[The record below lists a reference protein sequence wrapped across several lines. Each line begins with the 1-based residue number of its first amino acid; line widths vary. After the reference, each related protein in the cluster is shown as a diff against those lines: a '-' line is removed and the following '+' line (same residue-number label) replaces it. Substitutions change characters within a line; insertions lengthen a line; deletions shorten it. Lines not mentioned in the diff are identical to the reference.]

1 MDVSSQLNIFH
12 NFVDQVSS
20 SGPPFTPNINTSNIT
35 VGQRSGNFGIVIN
48 EYDLTNTLKQI
59 KINSQE
65 FSNGVQTLPYVQ
77 MYEKINAV
85 DACVYPPTASNI
97 LTVNDTIILDNG
109 SGSVDTITTNTI
121 TLSGAGIGGPT
132 NTVSQGDMTI
142 QDNTAT
148 NTGQITADYVQFSAP
163 SYTSILS
170 ATNLSVSDVANSYSS
185 SVSAGIITLTDGNGG
200 NPLNIELDADHTLY
214 PDPQIRLQNSTG
226 LNSYLRFSELNA
238 DGHYCYNLTN
248 NEKFFKQNN
257 PFSFSVYTA
266 NDGEYIEKN
275 YPFVLA
281 DNISVLKLYN
291 PTTYLDDNGNP
302 GWSCLISNLSGSD
315 IQIDTAGYQFYSHAN
330 GLQGGPLIFNKWSTG
345 RITLVFSSSTVG
357 DYIWAASLF

>member
-85 DACVYPPTASNI
+85 NACVYPPPDSTTLQVNNKIDVVGTTTTEIIIQADTTPTIPVNI
-97 LTVNDTIILDNG
+97 VATDNATYSSGLAIDKLFSANISAYPTLITTEIKPEKILLDNQTG
-109 SGSVDTITTNTI
+109 NIQLELTNDISLTPEPTIR
-121 TLSGAGIGGPT
+121 
-132 NTVSQGDMTI
+132 
-142 QDNTAT
+142 
-148 NTGQITADYVQFSAP
+148 F
-163 SYTSILS
+163 
-170 ATNLSVSDVANSYSS
+170 
-185 SVSAGIITLTDGNGG
+185 
-200 NPLNIELDADHTLY
+200 
-214 PDPQIRLQNSTG
+214 QNSSG
-226 LNSYLRFSELNA
+226 LNNYINFSGINA
-238 DGHYCYNLTN
+238 DGHYNFNLNN
-248 NEKFFKQNN
+248 NERFFKQNN

-266 NDGEYIEKN
+266 NDGDYIEKN

-291 PTTYLDDNGNP
+291 PANYLDDNGNP

-315 IQIDTAGYQFYSHAN
+315 ILIDTAGYQFYSHAN
-330 GLQGGPLIFNKWSTG
+330 GLQGGPIIFNKWSTG
-345 RITLVFSSSTVG
+345 RITLVYSSSTVG